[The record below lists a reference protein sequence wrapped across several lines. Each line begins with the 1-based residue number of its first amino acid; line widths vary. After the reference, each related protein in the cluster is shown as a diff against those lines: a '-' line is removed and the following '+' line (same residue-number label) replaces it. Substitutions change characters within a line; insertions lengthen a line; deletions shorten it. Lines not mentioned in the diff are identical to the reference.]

1 MIRCALLIAV
11 LALAAGGC
19 GNSSHVTGGAPRTI
33 TDLHDIDQLR
43 AAFDTAS
50 DEPRL
55 IVIVSPT

>member
-11 LALAAGGC
+11 VALAAGGC
-19 GNSSHVTGGAPRTI
+19 GNSSHVTGAPRTI

-43 AAFDTAS
+43 TAFDTAS

>member
-1 MIRCALLIAV
+1 MTRCALLIALLG
-11 LALAAGGC
+11 LAVAGC
-19 GNSSHVTGGAPRTI
+19 GGGSRHATGASRTI

-43 AAFDTAS
+43 TAFNTAS